1 MHFPDTTRACGGY
14 GEIKLFAGTGCPEL
28 ATHIAEYLGLPLGGR
43 DVVLYPNDNLFVQL
57 HSSVRGQDVYVI
69 QTTSRPVHRNLMEL
83 LIMLQTLRLDSA
95 ARVTAVIPYLCY
107 ARSDKKDRPRVPI
120 TARLVADM
128 IEVAGADRYMTLD
141 LHAGQIQGFFSIPGD
156 VLSAFHLLSGYV
168 RNRLPE
174 MDDPVVVAA
183 DLGFAKKGRNFALI
197 LQAPIAVVEKRRTGS
212 DAHPEALTLIGN
224 VKDHDVIV
232 LDDEVD
238 TGGSVD
244 QAVKLVKQQGARKVY
259 LVFVHP
265 VFSEPAVNR
274 LAALPLTEI
283 ITTDSVPISPEQL
296 QKLSSKL
303 TVLSIAPLLGE
314 VIRRAHEGRSVGEMF
329 NE

>member
-1 MHFPDTTRACGGY
+1 
-14 GEIKLFAGTGCPEL
+14 
-28 ATHIAEYLGLPLGGR
+28 
-43 DVVLYPNDNLFVQL
+43 
-57 HSSVRGQDVYVI
+57 
-69 QTTSRPVHRNLMEL
+69 MEL

-265 VFSEPAVNR
+265 VFSEPAVDR